1 MMQWLN
7 FLLII
12 QNKTQELSGSYK
24 SSVRASMCQCIHN
37 VMQKRKVWYVVF
49 KAIINYIKTP

>member
-1 MMQWLN
+1 MQWLN

-49 KAIINYIKTP
+49 KVYYGKQ